1 MCAVVGQQALDDAQ
15 MTSTAT
21 SYSTFSIASL
31 IGGDDDDGV
40 AVAETTTDIHHHGND
55 DDNFTPC
62 ATTTVTDRGPAAA
75 AAASAN
81 DDDDDDSS
89 NTSGCGR
96 SHERSIT
103 CGVVYLFST
112 AAPTICVFA
121 LFLSVCL
128 SVSSNSKSCLRIL
141 MQFLKGKMRHKPFNL
156 GANPDH
162 NLDPG
167 IFQRNFKLTTAGKG
181 PLL

>member
-62 ATTTVTDRGPAAA
+62 ATTIVTDRGPAAA
-75 AAASAN
+75 AN

-89 NTSGCGR
+89 NTRLSGCGR

-141 MQFLKGKMRHKPFNL
+141 MQFLKGKMCHKPFNL